1 MKKLKS
7 SNILNLTPEE
17 AKAFIRRITGNPR
30 RVLEGQEKKN
40 VWLMLLLQD
49 TPDEFSNN
57 QHVITE
63 VYKINQKEYHV
74 HYFEKGEFEI
84 EEVLKDEL

>member
-1 MKKLKS
+1 MKKTKS

-40 VWLMLLLQD
+40 VWLNRRHFIL
-49 TPDEFSNN
+49 
-57 QHVITE
+57 
-63 VYKINQKEYHV
+63 
-74 HYFEKGEFEI
+74 
-84 EEVLKDEL
+84 